1 MKPIQTLPCLPKIL
15 KTQQLYNLKL
25 FLVEVL
31 VLLFSDYLLWHKA
44 NKKLYLYNWEPGFWT
59 WEKRKNRYKR
69 YWYFKMNQMK
79 FKKETHVPE
88 SELKS
93 ALWIHVIFY
102 FLIVS
107 RSGYWKELDRDQPS
121 SQENLSHQDYGLD
134 TILPAEN
141 N

>member
-1 MKPIQTLPCLPKIL
+1 
-15 KTQQLYNLKL
+15 
-25 FLVEVL
+25 
-31 VLLFSDYLLWHKA
+31 
-44 NKKLYLYNWEPGFWT
+44 
-59 WEKRKNRYKR
+59 
-69 YWYFKMNQMK
+69 MNQMK

-102 FLIVS
+102 FLIVPS
-107 RSGYWKELDRDQPS
+107 SGYWKELDRDQPS